1 MRADELRTCLIRE
14 ISRAIAVGR
23 LAQEALLDGDD
34 DAALA
39 NLRWHWRV
47 TRAGLAPLA
56 CELGALRKEGRQLP
70 RLLVRITAA
79 DRRAPYGRSRAL
91 RLTHN
96 ELDELIAVALRIER
110 RTR

>member
-1 MRADELRTCLIRE
+1 MTIHAKRPPAGGADGPLELSSLGGVDVQENIPNQALSQENNRASEVTCTSMRADELRTCLIRE

-47 TRAGLAPLA
+47 TRAGL
-56 CELGALRKEGRQLP
+56 
-70 RLLVRITAA
+70 
-79 DRRAPYGRSRAL
+79 
-91 RLTHN
+91 
-96 ELDELIAVALRIER
+96 
-110 RTR
+110 